1 MERLNYRIST
11 HSTTLVSP
19 AEALYRRKI
28 RGKIPT
34 IDNKLDWRA
43 LRNLPHRDYAS
54 KQKIKSY
61 VDKRYNAKDSHIVPE
76 DYVLVKQHKR
86 NKLSSKFD
94 PTPYHITER
103 RGTMLTASRPEHS
116 ITRNIQHFKFL
127 STTEPRNFS
136 LGGEE
141 EDLDIEDEQPKTV
154 QNELQQKKY
163 PRRENR
169 RRPNYFHED
178 IRYR

>member
-1 MERLNYRIST
+1 
-11 HSTTLVSP
+11 
-19 AEALYRRKI
+19 
-28 RGKIPT
+28 
-34 IDNKLDWRA
+34 
-43 LRNLPHRDYAS
+43 
-54 KQKIKSY
+54 
-61 VDKRYNAKDSHIVPE
+61 
-76 DYVLVKQHKR
+76 
-86 NKLSSKFD
+86 
-94 PTPYHITER
+94 
-103 RGTMLTASRPEHS
+103 MLTASRPGHS

-169 RRPNYFHED
+169 RRPNYFHEG